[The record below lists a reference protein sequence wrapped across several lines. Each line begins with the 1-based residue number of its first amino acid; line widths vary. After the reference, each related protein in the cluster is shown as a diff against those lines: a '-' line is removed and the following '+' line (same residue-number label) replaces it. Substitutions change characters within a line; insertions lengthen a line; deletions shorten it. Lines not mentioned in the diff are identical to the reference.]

1 MLCSDGAV
9 RREVTLV
16 LGEELGDGAQATW
29 VVCGYEDA
37 TKARS
42 LAARLTEVVTSYGRS
57 IGNVELVGLEHGQ
70 RRELETHLRQLDAGV
85 KVGRHG
91 VRWYVLNSVLNPR

>member
-1 MLCSDGAV
+1 M
-9 RREVTLV
+9 V

-29 VVCGYEDA
+29 VVCGYEP
-37 TKARS
+37 ARQAES
-42 LAARLTEVVTSYGRS
+42 LVSKLSEVAAAYGRS

-70 RRELETHLRQLDAGV
+70 RRELETHLRQLDPAV

-91 VRWYVLNSVLNPR
+91 VRWYLSNSVLNPR